1 MNPTLST
8 SEPSDPD
15 MHAVRAR
22 SFDRGAEVYE
32 IARPTYPH
40 AAVSWLLRD
49 RPTRVADLA
58 AGTGK
63 LTRLIAPR
71 VRDVVAVD
79 IAPNML
85 AQLRRAAPG
94 IRTQV
99 GSAERTGLPD
109 AGADL
114 VTVAQAWHWFD
125 PAAATAEIARI
136 LRPGGALAIVYN
148 HLDRA
153 QPWAAAFQDL
163 LGGGHDGEPS
173 VGADLMPAGVFEV
186 TWSQPESLSLLLEMT
201 RSHST
206 YLTADD
212 AARRRLLTR
221 IVALHEYGSLGGTER
236 FELPYRTVVH
246 RFIRA

>member
-8 SEPSDPD
+8 SESSDPD

-71 VRDVVAVD
+71 VREVVAVD

-153 QPWAAAFQDL
+153 QPWAAASRTSWAA
-163 LGGGHDGEPS
+163 GTRGSRPS
-173 VGADLMPAGVFEV
+173 GP
-186 TWSQPESLSLLLEMT
+186 
-201 RSHST
+201 
-206 YLTADD
+206 
-212 AARRRLLTR
+212 
-221 IVALHEYGSLGGTER
+221 I
-236 FELPYRTVVH
+236 
-246 RFIRA
+246 